1 MTNYQKLLNDK
12 KTEKKSSDEEVSGN
26 NNIEVTHL
34 GKFDQQA
41 EKSNS
46 QKALQLTASKA
57 AQYSENSSSAKF
69 QSEVNKVTQKFDY
82 EEVESETV
90 SENTEIIQDVGE
102 KENGTPND
110 APQDQEQE
118 AKGIEGS
125 ISLKP
130 ETIILGGSQG
140 LYSRIKSAFGNDTSF
155 GKLLKLVQK
164 FETFEDSEEKDK
176 LKPEIVGVA
185 KEWLKKHPEPK
196 NEKKNKGFK
205 GFFKGLGK
213 KINDLTGKT
222 KNQETKRK
230 SIKLLVEQMGNT
242 AKNQNVEVVR
252 MANKNSLGDKIKSVF
267 GFKTTFQEIEK
278 DYLKYQNKVSGALS
292 GMEPL
297 LEVLKEMGH
306 ILNKIQRWRQEHQED
321 KEKDD
326 KQIISQRGAL
336 KKMESGIAKMYI
348 SVRFNQ
354 NINAT
359 VDGLSLSELK
369 KGIFEAQRIALF
381 VTIADKS
388 ISGSGQNIKISK
400 NGFDFEEIKINYGDS
415 INVTEGFKVKDPNLI
430 VGKKGSNY
438 TISADGNIDLDVDT
452 SDVKLQANGRVGLTY
467 LTETSKFDQPV
478 LKGVSVR
485 AQLFGD
491 KLSLSASDIDFS
503 KGLFTAK
510 QGTLLLQQ
518 FGVEGKASALRFSK
532 KTGLDWDN
540 ISVTVNHNIAAGDI
554 IKLDSPRAKIMG
566 KAKNYEYELDGTLG
580 LNVPLPK
587 NATLGANGDVHIDGN
602 SRDNSYSVNVTN
614 GGLDLKINDLV
625 EARSTGINFNQETQT
640 LSAASTTML
649 LSLYDKQ
656 LSANVSDLEASKTGI
671 DWSLAKFA
679 LSDLA
684 LGNFIHVSGIEAGL
698 KGKKDNYDAYA
709 KGILDIKED
718 LIPGAVINAK
728 GIGVNFSREKGKWA
742 FGLEG
747 SHLGISLF
755 DGKLIADAEEVK
767 YEAGKLSLEQTAISL
782 NLPYAGQLDATGKKV
797 NIDIEGR
804 KIDWE
809 SLTTKLPE
817 MELGSL
823 KLDAGQAEV
832 MGKKNYPLK
841 INEIGAQFSQ
851 GSWIEA
857 KGGASLLWDYK
868 TKKMPEV
875 QDYNM
880 DFSVNSPKMP
890 DAFLPAGLWPVSFK
904 FVFPFLAG
912 PIPVEAGLEF
922 NASAGLSL
930 GVQGSVKKVG
940 KQSKLE
946 GDVDT
951 TAALSVALKGYGSV
965 GSSAAISIGGFIQ
978 GKAEA
983 NAGMHLALKGDIDE
997 SFNFISLNGDFAV
1010 NADFIA
1016 ALSAGVEARALVVF
1030 QKTLYEVT
1038 LKQWDLGTSTFEG
1051 SYDFTG
1057 KEPKLDKKSGLF
1069 KGNETSKADIN
1080 PPKEDQISLNTKGYT
1095 QAMNKFY
1102 EMLQADNIPLNT
1114 DLDVGEDRVYSED
1127 ALLAKKETLISALT
1141 ASIKKT
1147 TNDKNYN
1154 KYKNKYDKCE
1164 NKLLQKKTKHEN
1176 EVQKIKDYIEAIKTN
1191 DRSFFQKLRDKITL
1205 KSQESYEKALIKADE
1220 SYKINV
1226 EKDLDKLKEYD
1237 SKLSLYKMQIFQ
1249 SETYIKNIDNL
1260 MSNLD
1265 VSLSQIE
1272 SEIKQ
1277 YTEKQKEQSES
1288 RYSLEYFLADT
1299 EFAEKEVDYDFD
1311 DE

>member
-34 GKFDQQA
+34 GKLAQQA

-46 QKALQLTASKA
+46 QKALQFTVSKA
-57 AQYSENSSSAKF
+57 AQYSQNSSSAKF
-69 QSEVNKVTQKFDY
+69 QSEADQVIQKFDSD
-82 EEVESETV
+82 EVDSETV
-90 SENTEIIQDVGE
+90 QENTEGTQDGSE

-110 APQDQEQE
+110 SPQDQEQE

-140 LYSRIKSAFGNDTSF
+140 LYSRIKSAFGYDTSF
-155 GKLLKLVQK
+155 SKILKLVQK

-196 NEKKNKGFK
+196 NEKESKGFK

-292 GMEPL
+292 GMEPM
-297 LEVLKEMGH
+297 LEVLKEMGD
-306 ILNKIQRWRQEHQED
+306 ILNKIQQWRQEYQED

-438 TISADGNIDLDVDT
+438 TISADGNIDLNVDT
-452 SDVKLQANGRVGLTY
+452 TDVKLQANGRVGLTY

-478 LKGVSVR
+478 LKGVSVS
-485 AQLFGD
+485 AQLFGN
-491 KLSLSASDIDFS
+491 KLTLSATDIDYS

-510 QGTLLLQQ
+510 QGTLFLQQ

-532 KTGLDWDN
+532 KTGLDWDD

-554 IKLDSPRAKIMG
+554 IKLDSPKAKIMG
-566 KAKNYEYELDGTLG
+566 KAKNYAYELEGTLG

-587 NATLGANGDVHIDGN
+587 NATSGASGDVHVNGN
-602 SRDNSYSVNVTN
+602 PKDNSYSVNVTN

-671 DWSLAKFA
+671 DWSLAKFT

-684 LGNFIHVSGIEAGL
+684 LGDLIHVSGIEAGL

-742 FGLEG
+742 FGLEAAN
-747 SHLGISLF
+747 LGVSLF
-755 DGKLIADAEEVK
+755 DGKLILNAEEVK

-782 NLPYAGQLDATGKKV
+782 NLPYAGKLDASGKKV
-797 NIDIEGR
+797 IMEGR

-817 MELGSL
+817 MGFGSL
-823 KLDAGQAEV
+823 ILDAGHGEV
-832 MGKKNYPLK
+832 MGEKDNYALK
-841 INEIGAQFSQ
+841 INNIGAQFTQ

-868 TKKMPEV
+868 TKNMPEV

-912 PIPVEAGLEF
+912 PVPVEAGLEF

-951 TAALSVALKGYGSV
+951 TAGLSVALKGYGSV

-997 SFNFISLNGDFAV
+997 SFNLISLNGDFAV

-1057 KEPKLDKKSGLF
+1057 GGSKLDKKSGLF
-1069 KGNETSKADIN
+1069 KGDETTKADIN
-1080 PPKEDQISLNTKGYT
+1080 PPKEDQIRLNTKGYT

-1102 EMLQADNIPLNT
+1102 EMLQADNIPLST

-1127 ALLAKKETLISALT
+1127 ALLAKKETLIKTLT
-1141 ASIKKT
+1141 ASIEMT
-1147 TNDKNYN
+1147 TNNKDYI
-1154 KYKNKYDKCE
+1154 KYKSKYDKCE
-1164 NKLLQKKTKHEN
+1164 NKLSNKKIKHEN
-1176 EVQKIKDYIEAIKTN
+1176 EVQKIQEHIEAIKTN
-1191 DRSFFQKLRDKITL
+1191 DRSFFQKLRDKVSF
-1205 KSQESYEKALIKADE
+1205 KSQESYEKALIKAE
-1220 SYKINV
+1220 ERYKINV

-1237 SKLSLYKMQIFQ
+1237 LKLSLYKTQIYQ
-1249 SETYIKNIDNL
+1249 SETYIKNIDSL

-1272 SEIKQ
+1272 EKIKEYQ
-1277 YTEKQKEQSES
+1277 EKRKEESES
-1288 RYSLEYFLADT
+1288 RYSLENFLADT
-1299 EFAEKEVDYDFD
+1299 ELAEKEVDYDFD
-1311 DE
+1311 D